1 MRRIP
6 SVGFDDQLI
15 IAAKAGDKIAYGR
28 LVKYHQSPLRGFL
41 RQLTRHDFSLA
52 DDLAQD
58 TFMLAFKKINSFKQ
72 ESTFK
77 SWLTSIAYKLFLQ
90 YIRKDKRRKNLME
103 MFQDIDHEPYEN
115 SPDVR
120 IDIESAL
127 AHLKFEER
135 SALTLNHQQGMSHS
149 EISEVMQMPLG
160 TIKSHIARGR
170 ENLKIL
176 LTTTSAR
183 RPS

>member
-6 SVGFDDQLI
+6 SAGFDDQLV

-58 TFMLAFKKINSFKQ
+58 TFMLAFKKIHSFKQ

-77 SWLTSIAYKLFLQ
+77 SWLTCIAYKLFLQ
-90 YIRKDKRRKNLME
+90 YIRKDKRRRDLLEKSPVIDDN
-103 MFQDIDHEPYEN
+103 FIDNPHDIQ
-115 SPDVR
+115 

-127 AHLKFEER
+127 VQLKFEER
-135 SALTLNHQQGMSHS
+135 TAITLNHFQGMSHS
-149 EISEVMQMPLG
+149 EISDVMHMPIG

-170 ENLKIL
+170 ENLKRL
-176 LTTTSAR
+176 LTATNAR
-183 RPS
+183 RV